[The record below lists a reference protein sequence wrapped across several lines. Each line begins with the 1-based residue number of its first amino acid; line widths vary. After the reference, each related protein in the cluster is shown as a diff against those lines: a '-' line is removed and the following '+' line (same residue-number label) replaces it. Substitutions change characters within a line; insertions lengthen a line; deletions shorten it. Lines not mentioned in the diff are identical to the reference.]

1 MDSINT
7 QHNATNS
14 QDVNRE
20 MSIVDISEEEAI
32 RKVEIATTP
41 DNNAQ
46 SGVKEVEAVTL
57 AWTKTSLTCAFV
69 WYVHPKVLTPFPTS
83 SGTFVR
89 LQYGPQASKPL
100 FWKPLVPLTNYTT
113 SMWFLYLTNAFQSSI
128 TSTLTPY
135 VTSGFEEHSL
145 LTVISIVSNSMA
157 AAVYIPTAKLLDLWG
172 RAEGFAVMVGFATLG
187 LILMAVSKSLG
198 TYCAAQV
205 FYTIGFGGMIYCVD
219 VITADSSSLKHR
231 GLAFAFTSSP
241 YIITAFA
248 GPRAAEKFYENIN
261 WRWGF
266 GTFAIILPLVAAP
279 LFVVLK
285 VNLRKAK
292 QLGVLTRESS
302 NRSILQSVIF
312 HIREFDGKLKPSTDH
327 VIANV
332 VEVPGAFLLAAGLVI
347 FLLPFTLADSAPNGW
362 STGYII
368 AMLII
373 GFVLLIIFA
382 LHERFTAATPFL
394 PFNLLTSRTVL
405 GACMLSFTYQ
415 ISYYAWYS
423 YFTSFLQ
430 VVTNLSIAEAGYVSS
445 TFDVLSGVL
454 LLSIGLVISKTG
466 YFKWLLFISIPL
478 YILGQGLM
486 IYFRHPNTSVG
497 YLVMCQ
503 IFIAIGGAIIIL
515 CEQIAVMAAADHQH
529 IATVLA
535 LLNIFGWLGGA
546 VGSTICG
553 AIWTNSFP
561 RALAKLLPEDT
572 LESLDDIVGSLEVQ
586 LSFERGSEVR
596 AAIEEAYGVAQKR
609 MLIAGTAIMG
619 VCFVWVVMIR
629 NYNVAK
635 MQQSKGRL
643 F

>member
-1 MDSINT
+1 MDSIAAVQPST
-7 QHNATNS
+7 EPT
-14 QDVNRE
+14 RE
-20 MSIVDISEEEAI
+20 KSIGNMSVDEEDAI
-32 RKVEIATTP
+32 RKVEEANMP
-41 DNNAQ
+41 SHSAQ
-46 SGVKEVEAVTL
+46 EGVREVEAVTL
-57 AWTKTSLTCAFV
+57 AWTKTSLACAFIC
-69 WYVHPKVLTPFPTS
+69 
-83 SGTFVR
+83 
-89 LQYGPQASKPL
+89 
-100 FWKPLVPLTNYTT
+100 
-113 SMWFLYLTNAFQSSI
+113 MWFLYLTNAFQSSI
-128 TSTLTPY
+128 TGNLTPY

-172 RAEGFAVMVGFATLG
+172 RAEGFATMVCFATLG
-187 LILMAVSKSLG
+187 LIIMAASTNLA

-248 GPRAAEKFYENIN
+248 GPKAAEGFYNNIN

-266 GTFAIILPLVAAP
+266 GTFAIILPFVAAP

-292 QLGVLTRESS
+292 QTGVLERESS
-302 NRSILQSVIF
+302 GRNLMQSIIF
-312 HIREFDGKLKPSTDH
+312 HIREFD
-327 VIANV
+327 
-332 VEVPGAFLLAAGLVI
+332 VPGAFLLAAGLVV

-368 AMLII
+368 AMLVV
-373 GFVLLIIFA
+373 GFVLLILFG
-382 LHERFTAATPFL
+382 LHERFTAGKPFL
-394 PFNLLTSRTVL
+394 PFDLLTSRSVL
-405 GACMLSFTYQ
+405 GACLLSFTYQ
-415 ISYYAWYS
+415 ISYYAWNS

-430 VVTNLSIAEAGYVSS
+430 VVTNLTIAEAGYVAS

-454 LLSIGLVISKTG
+454 LLSVGLIISKTG
-466 YFKWLLFISIPL
+466 YFRWLLFIAVPI

-503 IFIAIGGAIIIL
+503 IFIAIGGSIIIL

-529 IATVLA
+529 IASVLA

-546 VGSTICG
+546 VGSTISG

-561 RALAKLLPEDT
+561 QALMDLLPAEAMENFD
-572 LESLDDIVGSLEVQ
+572 LIYGSLDEQ
-586 LSFERGSEVR
+586 LSYERGSATR
-596 AAIEEAYGVAQKR
+596 LAIEEAYGIAQKR

-619 VCFVWVVMIR
+619 LCLVWVFLIK
-629 NYNVAK
+629 NFNVAK
-635 MQQSKGRL
+635 MQQNKGRV